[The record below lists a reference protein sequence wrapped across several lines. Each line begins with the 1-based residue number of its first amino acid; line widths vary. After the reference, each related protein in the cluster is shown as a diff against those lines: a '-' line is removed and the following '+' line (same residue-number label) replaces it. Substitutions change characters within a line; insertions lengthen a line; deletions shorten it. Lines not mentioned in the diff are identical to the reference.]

1 MAERIRG
8 LSIDLDLDDTGITRS
23 LGTIK
28 RSFRDLNSSL
38 KTNMNNFK
46 YTEKS
51 VDSYENAI
59 EDLGTTIKGQQKNVS
74 GLKAKMDELTQ
85 AGKSHTAEASKI
97 RQEYNR
103 QVDHLNML
111 ERQLEN
117 TSQEFK
123 EFTREQQIASS
134 KWTIMGN
141 QLDAMGD
148 KLTSVG
154 DKMRGV
160 GQNLTMGLTVP
171 LAGVGIG
178 ALKAAGEY
186 EAAGSQFSQVFG
198 KLEGQAQSSLDEI
211 ADKTGLLPNAL
222 RGSFTQM
229 AAFAKTTGADTKEAM
244 DLTSRATMAA
254 ADSAAFYDKS
264 IEETTEAL
272 QSYLKGNYENDA
284 ALGISSTETTRNA
297 AANKLYG
304 KSFAE
309 LSEQQKQLTLLQM
322 VEDGN
327 KLSGAL
333 GQASRE
339 SDTLATQTSNVKTA
353 FQDFLAELGKPILPK
368 AVDILKSMSGAVK
381 GASTWFSGLSEGA
394 KIATLGFGGFLAALG
409 PVITGAGILA
419 GSLGSIMK
427 FVAPLGTAFAEAG
440 GPLKF
445 FVGKLSAL
453 KSLFILMTGP
463 VGLTVAAIVGLGIA
477 FTVAYKKSET
487 FRNVVNKALS
497 GVKNLAMQAVGA
509 IMKFAK
515 GIGDQ
520 LREFWKQNGTVIMQ
534 AIRNIGN
541 VIKIVMNAIW
551 SVMKFVWP
559 AVKFLIVSTWENIK
573 SIIKGALDIIM
584 GVIKVFAG
592 LFTGNWKKMWEGI
605 KQIFKGALT
614 IVWNLVQLY
623 FIGKIMKVAKLF
635 IGLFKNVFKSGL
647 GIIKK
652 TFTTVLNTIW
662 KFVKVIFNKLLGFFK
677 LAIKGWKNIF
687 STGWNFIR
695 NTFKKVTTSIYNF
708 VRNIFVKLRNNLKN
722 TMYNLRKMFSTIWL
736 SIKKN
741 TTGNVSKMW
750 SSIKNTFTKLWTGT
764 KSIMSKVRN
773 SISSIWKSIKN
784 NTVNMASGLWKSVKK
799 TFNNMKNGLKTIID
813 KIKGHISSMTGAVK
827 RGVNALLKGVNKVGK
842 NLGLPKIPTLHT
854 GTTNTQENIVKNG
867 KIAQGTMAVVG
878 DKGKGNGKGGFRN
891 EIIEYPNG
899 KRVLTPNRDTTT
911 FLPKGSKVYSGKQ
924 TQQMLPKFDLGTG
937 IKSGLNSAG
946 SWLKNTA
953 LDTGVKIA
961 KTTKDIMKG
970 LGDVMDYASNPGKL
984 FSKIMSLIGFDGF
997 KNMKGGFIGDF
1008 ARGIF
1013 GKMKKAIVDMFKG
1026 GFESMMSFGGD
1037 SGYLDMSHGVNFGFM
1052 PSAAAAAKSGYP
1064 FPRAHMGLDI
1074 DYPQGTKVYST
1085 TKGTATG
1092 SMGWGGGFG
1101 NHMSVIDGALQV
1113 IYGHLHKLAFKGTKE
1128 VKPGTFLGYSGGNPA
1143 VDGVGAGSSSGAHLH
1158 YEMRKNGVAFDPTNW
1173 IKENNG
1179 ILKGKSVSKSAS
1191 AWATEIRK
1199 AAAATNTTLTSA
1211 DVSAIIAQIQR
1222 ESGGNAGVTQGNIGD
1237 INNIKGT
1244 PAQGLLQ
1251 FVPSTFRAYALKG
1264 HTNIKSGY
1272 DQLLAFFNNSNWRR
1286 DNPGGRS
1293 GWGPT
1298 GRRRFATGGLI
1309 NNAGWY
1315 NIAEGG
1321 YPEWVIPTDPKRRSE
1336 AMSMIAMAAN
1346 QIQGNKTLGNKRPNQ
1361 LGSMGGNNDAMMQ
1374 MLQAQQQQ
1382 IALLTQIVAS
1392 NQQIAEKDYQP
1403 SINKQDFVYQ
1413 VEEAVNII
1421 NRKTGRH
1428 KQFKPA
1434 TI

>member
-74 GLKAKMDELTQ
+74 GLKKELDALTE
-85 AGKSHTAEASKI
+85 AGKSHTKKASEI

-134 KWTIMGN
+134 KWSIMGN

-154 DKMRGV
+154 DRMRGV

-171 LAGVGIG
+171 LAGIGVG

-368 AVDILKSMSGAVK
+368 AVDILKSMSGVVK
-381 GASTWFSGLSEGA
+381 GASTWFSGLGDGA
-394 KIATLGFGGFLAALG
+394 QKAIIGFGLFSAALG

-419 GSLGSIMK
+419 SSLGSIMK

-453 KSLFILMTGP
+453 KSLFLLMTGP

-509 IMKFAK
+509 IMNFAK

-520 LREFWKQNGTVIMQ
+520 LRIFWQQNGTVITQ

-559 AVKFLIVSTWENIK
+559 AIKFLIVSTWENIK
-573 SIIKGALDIIM
+573 GIIKGALDIIL

-592 LFTGNWKKMWEGI
+592 LFTGNWKKMWEGV
-605 KQIFKGALT
+605 KQIFRGALT
-614 IVWNLVQLY
+614 FVWNLVQLWL
-623 FIGKIMKVAKLF
+623 IGKILKVAKFF
-635 IGLFKNVFKSGL
+635 IGLFKN
-647 GIIKK
+647 
-652 TFTTVLNTIW
+652 T
-662 KFVKVIFNKLLGFFK
+662 FK
-677 LAIKGWKNIF
+677 LGLVFIMNLF
-687 STGWNFIR
+687 STILNA
-695 NTFKKVTTSIYNF
+695 IYNF
-708 VRNIFVKLRNNLKN
+708 TRNIFLRLRNFLKN
-722 TMYNLRKMFSTIWL
+722 TMYNLKKMFATVWL
-736 SIKKN
+736 NIKKH
-741 TTGNVSKMW
+741 TTGTVSNLWK
-750 SSIKNTFTKLWTGT
+750 SVKQIFTNLWNGT
-764 KSIMSKVRN
+764 KAIMSKVRN
-773 SISSIWKSIKN
+773 SMSSIWKSIKN

-799 TFNNMKNGLKTIID
+799 TFNNMKNGLKLIID
-813 KIKGHISSMTGAVK
+813 KIKEHISGMTSAVK
-827 RGVNALLKGVNKVGK
+827 KGVNKLLGAVNKVGK
-842 NLGLPKIPTLHT
+842 NLGLPKIPELHT
-854 GTTNTQENIVKNG
+854 GTTHTHKNIVKNG

-953 LDTGVKIA
+953 LDTGVKMA

-997 KNMKGGFIGDF
+997 KSMKGGFIGDF
-1008 ARGIF
+1008 SRAIF
-1013 GKMKKAIVDMFKG
+1013 GKMKKAIIDMFQN
-1026 GFESMMSFGGD
+1026 GFDSMMSAGGD
-1037 SGYLDMSHGVNFGFM
+1037 GGFLDMSKLSYRYGNDPAYFAETGVRWHSGLDFNYINEPLHSTVGGRVQVPPFM
-1052 PSAAAAAKSGYP
+1052 AGGYGKWVKIIKGALEVIY
-1064 FPRAHMGLDI
+1064 AHMSKI
-1074 DYPQGTKVYST
+1074 
-1085 TKGTATG
+1085 
-1092 SMGWGGGFG
+1092 
-1101 NHMSVIDGALQV
+1101 SVKDGQM
-1113 IYGHLHKLAFKGTKE
+1113 I
-1128 VKPGTFLGYSGGNPA
+1128 KPGQKLGISGNTGFSTGP
-1143 VDGVGAGSSSGAHLH
+1143 HLH
-1158 YEMRKNGVAFDPTNW
+1158 YEMRKNGKAFDPLPW
-1173 IKENNG
+1173 LKSNNG
-1179 ILKGKSVSKSAS
+1179 SGNISKNVGANAKS
-1191 AWATEIRK
+1191 WIPMIRK
-1199 AAAATNTTLTSA
+1199 AAAQMKVSLTGN
-1211 DVSAIIAQIQR
+1211 DVSAIVAQIHR
-1222 ESGGNAGVTQGNIGD
+1222 ESSGNQNIVQSSAVWD
-1237 INNIKGT
+1237 INTASGN

-1251 FVPSTFRAYALKG
+1251 YIPQTFRAYAVRG
-1264 HTNIKSGY
+1264 HNNIRSGY

-1346 QIQGNKTLGNKRPNQ
+1346 QIQGNKTIGNKRPSQ
-1361 LGSMGGNNDAMMQ
+1361 LGSLGANDEAMLQ

-1382 IALLTQIVAS
+1382 IALLTQLVTS
-1392 NQQIAEKDYQP
+1392 NQEIAEKDYQP
-1403 SINKQDFVYQ
+1403 SIKKQDFIYQ

-1434 TI
+1434 T

>member
-154 DKMRGV
+154 DRMRGV

-381 GASTWFSGLSEGA
+381 GVSTWFSGLSEGA

-453 KSLFILMTGP
+453 KSLFLLMTGP

-509 IMKFAK
+509 IMDFAK

-520 LREFWKQNGTVIMQ
+520 LRIFWQQNGTVIMQ

-541 VIKIVMNAIW
+541 VIKVVMNAIW
-551 SVMKFVWP
+551 AVMKFVWP
-559 AVKFLIVSTWENIK
+559 AIKFLIVSTWENIK
-573 SIIKGALDIIM
+573 GIIKGALDIIL

-605 KQIFKGALT
+605 KQIFRGALT
-614 IVWNLVQLY
+614 FVWNLVQLWL
-623 FIGKIMKVAKLF
+623 IGKVLKVAKLF
-635 IGLFKNVFKSGL
+635 IGSFK
-647 GIIKK
+647 
-652 TFTTVLNTIW
+652 
-662 KFVKVIFNKLLGFFK
+662 
-677 LAIKGWKNIF
+677 
-687 STGWNFIR
+687 
-695 NTFKKVTTSIYNF
+695 NTFKLGLDFIKNKFSTILNAIYNF
-708 VRNIFVKLRNNLKN
+708 TRNIFLRLRNFLKN
-722 TMYNLRKMFSTIWL
+722 TMYNLKKMFATVWL
-736 SIKKN
+736 NIKKH
-741 TTGNVSKMW
+741 TTGTVSNLWK
-750 SSIKNTFTKLWTGT
+750 SVKQIFTNLWNGT
-764 KSIMSKVRN
+764 KAIMSKVRN
-773 SISSIWKSIKN
+773 SMSSIWKSIKN

-799 TFNNMKNGLKTIID
+799 TFNNMKNGLKLIID
-813 KIKGHISSMTGAVK
+813 KIKEHISGMTSAVK
-827 RGVNALLKGVNKVGK
+827 KGVNKLLGAVNKVGK
-842 NLGLPKIPTLHT
+842 NLGLPKIPELHT
-854 GTTNTQENIVKNG
+854 GTTHTHKNIVKNG

-878 DKGKGNGKGGFRN
+878 DKGRGNGKGGFRN

-937 IKSGLNSAG
+937 IKSGLSSAG

-1013 GKMKKAIVDMFKG
+1013 GKMKKAIIDMFQN
-1026 GFESMMSFGGD
+1026 GFDSMMSAGGD
-1037 SGYLDMSHGVNFGFM
+1037 GGFLDMSKLSYRYGNDPAYFAETGVRWHSGLDFNYINEPLHSTVGGRVQVPPFM
-1052 PSAAAAAKSGYP
+1052 AGGYGKWVKIISGALEVIY
-1064 FPRAHMGLDI
+1064 AHMSSI
-1074 DYPQGTKVYST
+1074 
-1085 TKGTATG
+1085 
-1092 SMGWGGGFG
+1092 
-1101 NHMSVIDGALQV
+1101 SVKDGQM
-1113 IYGHLHKLAFKGTKE
+1113 IKPGHKLGI
-1128 VKPGTFLGYSGGNPA
+1128 SGNTGFSTGP
-1143 VDGVGAGSSSGAHLH
+1143 HLH
-1158 YEMRKNGVAFDPTNW
+1158 YEMRKNGKAFDPLPW
-1173 IKENNG
+1173 LKSNNG
-1179 ILKGKSVSKSAS
+1179 ATNGNISKNVGANAKS
-1191 AWATEIRK
+1191 WIPMIRK
-1199 AAAATNTTLTSA
+1199 AAAQMKVSLTGN
-1211 DVSAIIAQIQR
+1211 DVSAIVAQIHR
-1222 ESGGNAGVTQGNIGD
+1222 ESGGNQNIVQSSAVWD
-1237 INNIKGT
+1237 INTASGN

-1251 FVPSTFRAYALKG
+1251 YIPQTFRAYAVKG
-1264 HTNIKSGY
+1264 HGNIRSGY

-1346 QIQGNKTLGNKRPNQ
+1346 QIQGNKTIGNKRPSQ
-1361 LGSMGGNNDAMMQ
+1361 LGAIGGNDEAMIQ

-1382 IALLTQIVAS
+1382 IALLTQLVTS
-1392 NQQIAEKDYQP
+1392 NQEIAEKDYQP
-1403 SINKQDFVYQ
+1403 SIKKQDFIYQ

-1434 TI
+1434 TL